1 MVNEKLSCA
10 HCGDICPD
18 DTIQSDGRMF
28 CCTGCQSVYLI
39 LKDHNMGQFYSLDDN
54 AGVRP
59 VSRSKHTYKY
69 LENEELANE
78 LLDFKEG
85 ESSRITILLP
95 QIHCASCVWLLE
107 NIHKLNKGIISSE
120 VNFVNKRA
128 SIHFKHQEIS
138 LKELAELLDRI
149 GYAPKFDSPEKHS
162 SKVKRDLVLKL
173 AVAGFCFGNIMLLSF
188 PEYLNPDEDFA
199 GKYRSIFSYIIL
211 GLSLPVLL
219 YSASDYLKSAYK
231 AIKAKAINLDV
242 PISIGIAVLYGR
254 SVYDIFVGNGPGYM
268 DSFAG
273 FVFFL
278 LIGKW
283 FQQKTYDYLSFDR
296 DYTSYFPMAVSR
308 LKENGDEEVVK
319 IGSIKQGD
327 LIRIHNEEV
336 IPADAELLSGDAH
349 INYSFVTGESELIHK
364 HKGDLLFAG
373 GRLHGESVELRIK
386 KKVNQS
392 YLTQLW
398 ESAGEK
404 EIQKGSLQ
412 ELTDSLGR
420 RFTLIVIIIAI
431 LAGAIWFFIEPSNVV
446 NIITSVLIVACPCAL
461 ALSVPFT
468 FGNAQRLLGRKG
480 IYFKNADAIEQLA
493 RIDTIVFDKTG
504 TLSESDGYRI
514 RFVGEEL
521 TNGVKEAI
529 TSLVANSNHPLSKA
543 LSAHFKVSKFHN
555 KTVSGFREHVGKG
568 LSGNYDGKHLLI
580 GSPEFVGALPVDN
593 LTSVFI
599 SLDGEILG
607 HYVFESTFRPGLEN
621 MFNSLHSAFDV
632 HVLSGDS
639 EKDKLAISDQYN
651 IANMAFKQSPQDKLK
666 YIENLQKQGKRVLM
680 LGDGLNDAGALMKS
694 DVGIS
699 VAEDIYNF
707 SPACDAIVEA
717 NKLHSLFRY
726 ISISKYAVR
735 LLKYSYIF
743 SLIYNLTG
751 LGFAVFNLLNPLVA
765 AIIMPLSSISVVA
778 LTYLGTVWYER
789 RVYKGD

>member
-1 MVNEKLSCA
+1 
-10 HCGDICPD
+10 
-18 DTIQSDGRMF
+18 
-28 CCTGCQSVYLI
+28 
-39 LKDHNMGQFYSLDDN
+39 MGQFYSLEDN

-85 ESSRITILLP
+85 PSSRITILLP

-128 SIHFKHQEIS
+128 SIHFNHQEIS

-149 GYAPKFDSPEKHS
+149 GYAPKFDSLEKHS
-162 SKVKRDLVLKL
+162 SKIKRDLVLKL

-199 GKYRSIFSYIIL
+199 SKYRSIFSYIIL

-219 YSASDYLKSAYK
+219 YSASDYLRSAYK
-231 AIKAKAINLDV
+231 AVKARVINLDV

-254 SVYDIFVGNGPGYM
+254 SVFDVFAGNGPGYM

-308 LKENGDEEVVK
+308 ILDNGIEEVVK
-319 IGSIKQGD
+319 IAEIKPGD
-327 LIRIHNEEV
+327 RVRIHNEEV

-364 HKGDLLFAG
+364 HGGDILFAG
-373 GRLHGESVELRIK
+373 GRLYGESVELLIK

-398 ESAGEK
+398 ESAGDNN
-404 EIQKGSLQ
+404 IQKGSLQ

-420 RFTLIVIIIAI
+420 RFTLIVILIAM
-431 LAGAIWFFIEPSNVV
+431 LAGVIWFFIEPSNVI

-480 IYFKNADAIEQLA
+480 IYFKNSDAIERLA

-504 TLSESDGYRI
+504 TLSETEGYRI
-514 RFVGEEL
+514 SFVGDEL
-521 TNGVKEAI
+521 NDGVKEAI
-529 TSLVANSNHPLSKA
+529 ASLVAHSNHPLSKA
-543 LSAHFKVSKFHN
+543 LSTCLKDVKIN
-555 KTVSGFREHVGKG
+555 NNTVTAFTEHVGKG
-568 LSGNYDGKHLLI
+568 ISGEYNGEQLLI
-580 GSPEFVGALPVDN
+580 GSPEFVGAATSDN
-593 LTSVFI
+593 LTTVFV
-599 SLDGEILG
+599 SLGG
-607 HYVFESTFRPGLEN
+607 HIPGYYVFESTFRPGLAK
-621 MFNSLHSAFDV
+621 MFDSLHSTFDV

-639 EKDKLAISDQYN
+639 EKDKVAISHHYN
-651 IANMAFKQSPQDKLK
+651 ISNMAFKQSPRDKLD

-694 DVGIS
+694 DVGVS

-717 NKLHSLFRY
+717 NKLHSIYRY
-726 ISISKYAVR
+726 IRISKYAVR

-743 SLIYNLTG
+743 SLIYNVTG
-751 LGFAVFNLLNPLVA
+751 LGFAIFNLLNPLVA

-778 LTYLGTVWYER
+778 LTYLGTAWYER
-789 RVYKGD
+789 QVYKEK